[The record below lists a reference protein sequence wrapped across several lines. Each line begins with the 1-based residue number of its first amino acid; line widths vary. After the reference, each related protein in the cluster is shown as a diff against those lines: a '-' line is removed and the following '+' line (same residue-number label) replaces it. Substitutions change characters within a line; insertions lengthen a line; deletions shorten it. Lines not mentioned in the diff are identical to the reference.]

1 MHIRWHYKES
11 RSNKIAKGDK
21 TPKFCRKWNFSTSL
35 HESAPRCPWLVQ
47 RCSSGTLSCTGAL
60 LCTGAQLCTYAL
72 VQCFALVHNYSLVH
86 FAFWWIRNLLV
97 HLYRNITVV
106 PSWHRR
112 NSLAHMCRNI
122 PLEHYFA
129 LVYFSSEAL
138 PILLLLQ
145 CKSALLTLV

>member
-1 MHIRWHYKES
+1 MQKATKHR
-11 RSNKIAKGDK
+11 
-21 TPKFCRKWNFSTSL
+21 NF
-35 HESAPRCPWLVQ
+35 AG
-47 RCSSGTLSCTGAL
+47 SGTFQP
-60 LCTGAQLCTYAL
+60 LCTKVHHAAPDWCRGAPLVHYHAL
-72 VQCFALVHNYSLVH
+72 VHYYALVHNY
-86 FAFWWIRNLLV
+86 ALV

-129 LVYFSSEAL
+129 LVYFSSEAP
-138 PILLLLQ
+138 PILILLQ